1 MNASWLDLLGAA
13 AGGGLITKLLD
24 RVWKLFERR
33 WRSKKSAQ
41 ALLDRHFD
49 PILKTADE
57 LFGKLRSLAVE
68 DFVSLRGYV
77 EAEADSDAGERIELA
92 NLLYLFAQFWA
103 RLAILRKEGIFVAL
117 SARVPGARLVKFMRT
132 LEARRV
138 RIVERSFERIMGE
151 SLLRFR
157 GGRWDTLTFGE
168 FAEVYWGE
176 GSLRGWFEPL
186 EYLFVEAESPSV
198 RQRILRYGVVL
209 HAMLDTLDPEHRVST
224 RRPGYANKLTKQTRR
239 DLYYRVFRVYLPFVR
254 HVQGYLGSGR

>member
-1 MNASWLDLLGAA
+1 MSASWLDLLGAA

-24 RVWKLFERR
+24 RVWTVVERR

-41 ALLDRHFD
+41 VLLDRHLD

-77 EAEADSDAGERIELA
+77 EAEVDSEVGERIELA

-103 RLAILRKEGIFVAL
+103 RLAILRKERIFVAL
-117 SARVPGARLVKFMRT
+117 SARALGTRLVKFMRT
-132 LEARRV
+132 LEARHV

-151 SLLRFR
+151 SLLRLR

-168 FAEVYWGE
+168 FTEAYWG
-176 GSLRGWFEPL
+176 GGPLRGWFEPL
-186 EYLFVEAESPSV
+186 EYLFVDAESPPV

-209 HAMLDTLDPEHRVST
+209 HALLDTLDPEHRVST
-224 RRPGYANKLTKQTRR
+224 LRPGYANKLTKQTRR

-254 HVQGYLGSGR
+254 HPQRYLGSGR